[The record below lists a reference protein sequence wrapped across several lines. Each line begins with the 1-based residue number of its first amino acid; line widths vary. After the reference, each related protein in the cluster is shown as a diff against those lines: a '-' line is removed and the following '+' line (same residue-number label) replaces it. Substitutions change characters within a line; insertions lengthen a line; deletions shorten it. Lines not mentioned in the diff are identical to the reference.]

1 MIFSS
6 REHLKWSQHKVC
18 LTLER
23 IRKLTKDR
31 ARHLGQ
37 ITIMLSIWHTF
48 QMLYFIH
55 KATCKDLKKALRLSP
70 TLKKRL
76 STQAVFRL
84 TEVTQEQKREG
95 SSGRTRWP
103 WQWAAYKHSPIG
115 TMWKHFSLFFSH
127 FSTWAWRS
135 HGGEMGILVGLGTA
149 LCCVTNRRGNIW
161 WGWWSGSTQSWW
173 RMMACQLQQVEGRGG
188 GRVHAKPKSMKWC
201 GEGKARTIHLESC
214 FSPAFCGLCY
224 CLLCLSL
231 KTSIQ

>member
-55 KATCKDLKKALRLSP
+55 KATCKDWKKVLRLSP

-95 SSGRTRWP
+95 SSGRTCCSLQAQPTSAPCGNTSASSSATSPLGPGEVMVGRW
-103 WQWAAYKHSPIG
+103 AS
-115 TMWKHFSLFFSH
+115 
-127 FSTWAWRS
+127 
-135 HGGEMGILVGLGTA
+135 
-149 LCCVTNRRGNIW
+149 W
-161 WGWWSGSTQSWW
+161 WGWKQHCAVWLTG
-173 RMMACQLQQVEGRGG
+173 EGTFGEGG
-188 GRVHAKPKSMKWC
+188 GVAARSPD
-201 GEGKARTIHLESC
+201 EGWW
-214 FSPAFCGLCY
+214 PANY
-224 CLLCLSL
+224 SR
-231 KTSIQ
+231 

>member
-48 QMLYFIH
+48 QTLYFIH
-55 KATCKDLKKALRLSP
+55 KATCKDWKKVLRLSP

-95 SSGRTRWP
+95 SSGRTCWP

-135 HGGEMGILVGLGTA
+135 HGGEMGILVRLETA
-149 LCCVTNRRGNIW
+149 LCCVTNRRGDMLLRVVVWQHTVLMKDDGLPITAGRRKGRRQSTCQTKEHEVMWRRKSKNYSSW
-161 WGWWSGSTQSWW
+161 KLFFPCFLWS
-173 RMMACQLQQVEGRGG
+173 
-188 GRVHAKPKSMKWC
+188 
-201 GEGKARTIHLESC
+201 
-214 FSPAFCGLCY
+214 
-224 CLLCLSL
+224 LLLSSAPL
-231 KTSIQ
+231 P